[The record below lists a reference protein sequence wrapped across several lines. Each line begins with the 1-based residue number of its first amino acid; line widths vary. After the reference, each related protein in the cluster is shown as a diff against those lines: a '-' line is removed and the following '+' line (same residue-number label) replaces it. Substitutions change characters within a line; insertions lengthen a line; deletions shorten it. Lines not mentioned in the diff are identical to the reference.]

1 MRGGVVLV
9 KVYLIRWQLVHWRE
23 AKPNQGTAEVA
34 PFGKKSTCGRGSRRA
49 AGNCSH
55 SSIVRVPLKP
65 CSCRNSSS
73 CCLISRRVTLR
84 RVTLR
89 RVTLRYSLSN
99 AVDPLPTRARVRVVG
114 RLPIDEARSGKAV
127 PPLSAPRPAQVLSRG
142 GGLGAAEAAG
152 FDGYWQEGPR
162 VKSLAQLAMG
172 SYLAGALIVG
182 CIAKQPPINALPEAA
197 LRDSSPGT
205 YEQLYLLNRP
215 REGTRPLAA
224 LLNVNGTLYGT
235 DSLGGLKHKGV
246 VYSITP
252 TGTYKVL
259 YHFRGGSDGSN
270 PQSGLISVKG
280 TLYGTTYYGG
290 GSSACPRSEER
301 RVGKECR

>member
-1 MRGGVVLV
+1 LRFVFAHCGSRTMRGGVVLV

-89 RVTLRYSLSN
+89 YSLSN

-142 GGLGAAEAAG
+142 GR
-152 FDGYWQEGPR
+152 PR
-162 VKSLAQLAMG
+162 CRRSGRIRRV
-172 SYLAGALIVG
+172 LAGGTACEKPSSIG
-182 CIAKQPPINALPEAA
+182 DGQLP
-197 LRDSSPGT
+197 
-205 YEQLYLLNRP
+205 
-215 REGTRPLAA
+215 
-224 LLNVNGTLYGT
+224 
-235 DSLGGLKHKGV
+235 
-246 VYSITP
+246 
-252 TGTYKVL
+252 
-259 YHFRGGSDGSN
+259 
-270 PQSGLISVKG
+270 
-280 TLYGTTYYGG
+280 
-290 GSSACPRSEER
+290 CR
-301 RVGKECR
+301 RIDRWLHR